1 MHNTEKG
8 GRKKKNTFAQR
19 QLKKKKRPPSAA
31 KKKKKKKKNTFPDLN
46 FLPPWSKWRIPW
58 TLTKSSV
65 GYSDMRERPVSLL
78 SSHPNKHELE
88 PAVSSTV
95 VN

>member
-8 GRKKKNTFAQR
+8 GRKKRTPLHKDN
-19 QLKKKKRPPSAA
+19 LKKKKKGRLRQQ
-31 KKKKKKKKNTFPDLN
+31 KKKKKKNTFPDLN

-78 SSHPNKHELE
+78 SCHPNKHELE